1 MSEDLTKK
9 LPISDRDT
17 ILTAIKSFETYVR
30 SSFDSLVTWVSSI
43 DSRLKRLEQR
53 VEERLYD
60 TRPIWHKVVADVAQ
74 LQTGQNGLR
83 SEVHELSNKVDN
95 IGRDQIVF
103 NDAIRKINLEFHTI
117 DERLHR
123 LEMNRN

>member
-30 SSFDSLVTWVSSI
+30 SSFDSLVTWVSRI

-74 LQTGQNGLR
+74 LQTGQDGLR